1 MRLELDDLET
11 NFAASAPDTELP
23 IVADTDKVRV
33 LPVRKLN
40 PNLPRKRVVREPSC
54 AAARAAAAICA
65 PWAKIVTRC
74 SIWSPRPG
82 R

>member
-1 MRLELDDLET
+1 MRLELEDLDID
-11 NFAASAPDTELP
+11 FVASVPDIELP

-54 AAARAAAAICA
+54 ACCPDCGGDQRAHE
-65 PWAKIVTRC
+65 R
-74 SIWSPRPG
+74 R
-82 R
+82 